1 VSALPRSAPEPEG
14 GERIYVWELPVRA
27 THWLIVLSIAVLA
40 VTGFY
45 IGDPFIAVNGPARN
59 HFVMGTM
66 RVIHLYAAIV
76 FTLAVFVRV
85 YWMFA
90 GNRYARWSELV
101 PVSRRRLRST
111 WQAMRFYGFVRRDP
125 AAYPG
130 HSGLAGAA
138 YAMVF
143 LIYFTMIGTGL
154 ALYTVYAPVGS
165 PFQLFGFLIPIF
177 GGLQIARLVHHIGM
191 WLLLIFMIHHVYS
204 AILFSLTERSGMIDS
219 IFSGYKRINPEAISA
234 EDRDA

>member
-1 VSALPRSAPEPEG
+1 MSALPRLVPEPPG
-14 GERIYVWELPVRA
+14 AGLMYVWELPVRV

-45 IGDPFIAVNGPARN
+45 IGDPFISVSGPARD

-76 FTLAVFVRV
+76 FTLSVLVRV

-90 GNRYARWSELV
+90 GNYYARWHEFI
-101 PVSRRRLRST
+101 PVTRRRLNST

-125 AAYPG
+125 APYPG
-130 HSGLAGAA
+130 HSGLAALA
-138 YAMVF
+138 YAAIY
-143 LIYFTMIGTGL
+143 LICFVMIATGL
-154 ALYTVYAPVGS
+154 ALYTVYAPADSV
-165 PFQLFGFLIPIF
+165 FQWFRFLIPIF
-177 GGLQIARLVHHIGM
+177 GGLQTIRLIHHIGM

-204 AILFSLTERSGMIDS
+204 AILFSFTERSGIIDS
-219 IFSGYKRINPEAISA
+219 MFSGYKRIAAGEN
-234 EDRDA
+234 RDA